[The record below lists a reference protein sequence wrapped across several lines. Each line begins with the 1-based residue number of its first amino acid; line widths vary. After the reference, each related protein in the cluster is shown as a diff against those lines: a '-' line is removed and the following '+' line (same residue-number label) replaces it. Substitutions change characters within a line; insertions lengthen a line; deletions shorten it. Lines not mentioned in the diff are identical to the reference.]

1 MPAKKADTQAVPP
14 AAEPAAK
21 KPKKG
26 DGKAKGGPPEKK
38 APQATAPENPNFR
51 HIVRLANTDLDGKRP
66 VLLALTEVRGMGM
79 RMAESVAKV
88 SGMDPAGRLGDL
100 SEQQTDDLEKFVLN
114 LVERVPPWM
123 LNRPRDRTTG
133 EKHHYVSVDLE
144 TAVRDDINQMKMIRC
159 YRGIRHEKGQ
169 KVRGQRTRS
178 NGRTGMAAGVMKKKL
193 IAAAQAAKAT
203 KGAKKE

>member
-1 MPAKKADTQAVPP
+1 MPAKKAEPEAPAP
-14 AAEPAAK
+14 AAQPAAK

-38 APQATAPENPNFR
+38 SAPAVPENPNFR

-100 SEQQTDDLEKFVLN
+100 NEQQTDDLEKFVLN
-114 LVERVPPWM
+114 LVDRVPPWM

-144 TAVRDDINQMKMIRC
+144 TAVRDDVNQMKMIRC

-193 IAAAQAAKAT
+193 IAAAQAAKSE
-203 KGAKKE
+203 KGAAKKA